1 MIIWHFKKF
10 EDLSTTELYNIIQLR
25 IEVFVIEQNAPYQ
38 DCDGK
43 DFFSLHLFGTVKNK
57 VVAYARCI
65 PAGGTYDEPCL
76 GRVVTS
82 PAYRGKHYGAQVVS
96 LALEAMK
103 TQFKTSNCRISAQ
116 LYLQKFYEN
125 YGFERV
131 SDVYL
136 EDNLPHVEML
146 RD

>member
-1 MIIWHFKKF
+1 MITWHFKKF
-10 EDLSTTELYNIIQLR
+10 EDLTTTELYNIIQLR

-43 DFFSLHLFGTVKNK
+43 DFESLHMYGTIGDK
-57 VVAYARCI
+57 VVAYARGI
-65 PAGGTYDEPCL
+65 PAGITYDEPCL

-82 PAYRGKHYGAQVVS
+82 PDFRGKKYGAYVVS

-103 TQFKTSNCRISAQ
+103 TNFKTSNCRISAQ
-116 LYLQKFYEN
+116 LYLQEFYES
-125 YGFERV
+125 YGFVRV

-136 EDNLPHVEML
+136 EDGLPHVEML